1 MARRTARADRPAA
14 RAASRPARTAARPA
28 PAVTWRD
35 GVHLSGTSIWC
46 DARRRRDVCFLSTAD
61 RVGRGGHGQL
71 IGTPIT
77 LALAAPD
84 SLAGHLA
91 VPTHRPFTL
100 GTTRLEL
107 IPSGRCLGSA
117 ALHVDLGERTVLYA
131 GEVRMKGGI
140 ENAEVRRCDALVVA
154 APVGETHHRFA
165 KVDDVLEQL
174 VSFCKR
180 QQKAGKTPMLVVD
193 TPLDGI
199 EVARRLVDE
208 GMPVSA
214 SRAIRTVLPKIHS
227 LLPAKAKH
235 LRDFIMPPGRE
246 GAIEMRVEGERVR
259 PREKTVTALVSAR
272 AIDLRTLDAYEN
284 GFPWPFVAG
293 RDELLA
299 WIEQS
304 RAKEIFVTGA
314 SADAIA
320 KKLGAK
326 ARVLG
331 PPRQMALFAT

>member
-1 MARRTARADRPAA
+1 VARRSARTRPNTATE
-14 RAASRPARTAARPA
+14 AASAS
-28 PAVTWRD
+28 WRD
-35 GVHLSGTSIWC
+35 GVHLTGTPIWC
-46 DARRRRDVCFLSTAD
+46 DARRRRDVCFLSSAD
-61 RVGRGGHGQL
+61 RVGKTGHGQL

-77 LALAAPD
+77 LALAASD

-91 VPTHRPFTL
+91 VPVHRPFTL

-117 ALHVDLGERTVLYA
+117 ALHVDMGERTVLYA
-131 GEVRMKGGI
+131 GEVRPKGGI
-140 ENAEVRRCDALVVA
+140 ENGEVRKVDALVVA
-154 APVGETHHRFA
+154 APFGETHHRFA
-165 KVDDVLEQL
+165 KLDDVLEQI

-193 TPLDGI
+193 TPLDGV
-199 EVARRLVDE
+199 EVAARLVGE
-208 GMPVSA
+208 GLAVSA
-214 SRAIRTVLPKIHS
+214 SRAIRTALPKILS

-235 LRDFIMPPGRE
+235 LRDLAMPPGRD
-246 GAIEMRVEGERVR
+246 GAIEVRVEGERAR
-259 PREKTVTALVSAR
+259 AQERTVTALVSGR
-272 AIDLRTLDAYEN
+272 ALDLRKAGDYAN
-284 GFPWPFVAG
+284 GFPWPFAAG

-299 WIEQS
+299 WIEQA

-320 KKLGAK
+320 TKLGTK